1 MHWMNTCLVLKV
13 WISFHTVV
21 RVLEELVL
29 VIFKDLNQDFN
40 NYVFIDF
47 FFFFLSVSKVVST
60 KIRFYKIYK

>member
-21 RVLEELVL
+21 LVLEELVL
-29 VIFKDLNQDFN
+29 VIFKDLNRDFN
-40 NYVFIDF
+40 NYFFIEIF
-47 FFFFLSVSKVVST
+47 FKSVSKVAFT